1 MSKMDTNIIISDT
14 KTQER
19 FKYYKSLGLT
29 VGQALL
35 LSMYSYGS
43 PEFQFIDTGV
53 GLYDVLKAYKKSK
66 YVHNKTS
73 LSQLVEKAYN
83 NCSEDDLRK
92 DTIECICNELKKLLK
107 INKTKESLLGTPL
120 LPKGK
125 GLFGSSKSKVGMS
138 SSVISNSGFCASTS
152 VISNSGFGGSS
163 QPVPDSDINLDCV
176 DYELCSMSL
185 CMSIPDEVEESLDSD
200 FDYEIDDI
208 DDCEGYEEYEDSEDS
223 EDCIDNSGG
232 FVNSGLVDFNSDNIK
247 KSKTLVDTIDFEEN
261 RHRKV
266 IDSPTST
273 FKASCSKVALDLA
286 RANVSSEKSPRLEEI
301 INYPKYKLGTTNS
314 KFRIVTELMEH
325 PDDNDK
331 QLLFVGIK
339 GSELIPQKQ
348 NVVVLLDVSGSMSG
362 TTKETQLA
370 LITLIS
376 KLNIGDKF
384 SLITYS
390 DDDTVVIDNITIRED
405 SIDFIIEQILGI
417 KITGCTY
424 GSKGLYS
431 AYQLIHENKIE
442 DGVNRIVLLT
452 DGDFNFSLRD
462 VFNISGEVQD
472 IVLAERNK
480 GAYISV
486 IGCGRWLDDK
496 IMSTVARNGNGN
508 YCVIYDLDSVDRNI
522 NKAYNELMHA
532 IAKDVKIQVEFNPA
546 VVEQYKLFGYETRAL
561 NHEDFKNDKIIAE
574 PFGSGAQ
581 AIALYELTPVKRN
594 THVESNLRYQKV
606 EFTSNSEVCT
616 VSLRYKDVESE
627 DIKQVDVVV
636 PNEISKNT
644 DNCKIAYRIV
654 KDSDNINKVLEYIKA
669 LETVE

>member
-1 MSKMDTNIIISDT
+1 MSKTDTHIIISDN
-14 KTQER
+14 KTQEK
-19 FKYYKSLGLT
+19 FKYYRSLGLT

-35 LSMYSYGS
+35 LSMYNYGGCLQIARV
-43 PEFQFIDTGV
+43 ELE
-53 GLYDVLKAYKKSK
+53 LYDMLKAYKKSK
-66 YVHNKTS
+66 YVHDKIS
-73 LSQLVEKAYN
+73 LSELVEKAYN

-92 DTIECICNELKKLLK
+92 DTLECVCNELKKLLK

-120 LPKGK
+120 LSKGK
-125 GLFGSSKSKVGMS
+125 GLFGSLKSKFGENN
-138 SSVISNSGFCASTS
+138 SVVNNTGFCASNNA
-152 VISNSGFGGSS
+152 ISNSGFGASS
-163 QPVPDSDINLDCV
+163 QPTIDNDINLDCV
-176 DYELCSMSL
+176 DYEPCSMNL

-200 FDYEIDDI
+200 FDYEIDEI
-208 DDCEGYEEYEDSEDS
+208 DADECCEDYEESEDY

-232 FVNSGLVDFNSDNIK
+232 FAISELANFNSDRHE
-247 KSKTLVDTIDFEEN
+247 KSKTLVDTLDFEES
-261 RHRKV
+261 RYRKA

-286 RANVSSEKSPRLEEI
+286 RANAYSDKNPRLEEI
-301 INYPKYKLGTTNS
+301 INYPKYRLGTPNF
-314 KFRIVTELMEH
+314 KFTIVTELMKH
-325 PDDNDK
+325 PDDTDK

-339 GSELIPQKQ
+339 GNELIPKKQ
-348 NVVVLLDVSGSMSG
+348 NVVALLDVSGSMSSN
-362 TTKETQLA
+362 TEDTQLA

-390 DDDTVVIDNITIRED
+390 NDDTVIIDNITIRED
-405 SIDFIIEQILGI
+405 SIDFIIERILNI

-431 AYQLIHENKIE
+431 AYQLIHKNKIE

-462 VFNISGEVQD
+462 VFNISGEVED
-472 IVLAERNK
+472 IVLAERDK

-546 VVEQYKLFGYETRAL
+546 VVDQYKLFGYETRTL
-561 NHEDFKNDKIIAE
+561 NHEDFKNDKIVAE

-581 AIALYELTPVKRN
+581 AVALYELIPVKKATN
-594 THVESNLRYQKV
+594 VESSLRYQKV
-606 EFTSNSEVCT
+606 EFTSNNEVCT

-627 DIKQVDVVV
+627 DIKQIDVAV

-644 DNCKIAYRIV
+644 DNCKMAYRIV
-654 KDSDNINKVLEYIKA
+654 KDSNNINKVLEYIKA